1 MAIASGQ
8 TKISRDK
15 LLRFGA
21 LLLTSLLLLA
31 PFAHTQSIASV
42 DPTEGKVN
50 DQVTVSGSNLGKAS
64 VGSLF
69 LSDDKNDYK
78 ATIVSQADD
87 KVVMKI
93 PSVKPGSY
101 NVSVLAGGKIV
112 ILPVRFK
119 VDE

>member
-1 MAIASGQ
+1 MTI
-8 TKISRDK
+8 ISRRTSSIRDRF
-15 LLRFGA
+15 LRTLPFFCA
-21 LLLTSLLLLA
+21 AALLLA
-31 PFAHTQSIASV
+31 PFVRPQSIAAV
-42 DPTEGKVN
+42 DPSEGKVN

-64 VGSLF
+64 VGSLY
-69 LSDDKNDYK
+69 LSDEKNDYK
-78 ATIVSQADD
+78 AAIVSQADD
-87 KVVMKI
+87 KVVMKV

>member
-1 MAIASGQ
+1 MATASSR
-8 TKISRDK
+8 TKNSGDRFLRTGS
-15 LLRFGA
+15 LLFA
-21 LLLTSLLLLA
+21 SVLLLA
-31 PFAHTQSIASV
+31 PFARTQSIASV
-42 DPTEGKVN
+42 DPAEGKVN
-50 DQVTVSGSNLGKAS
+50 DQVTVSGANLGKSA
-64 VGSLF
+64 VGSLY

-87 KVVMKI
+87 KVVMKV